1 MAGSPLGS
9 VAGPGSHRG
18 VAASSSPAC
27 PGSPDIGEQK
37 HSVPVATAAPAAAK
51 FRGGGRRAA
60 ESPPPPPPPA
70 RHRPQG
76 PRAAPCPPSSSAR
89 VFLLKEEPPPLRERP
104 SLAVGAGGLH
114 RGGRSLPSAQ
124 SPAPEAG
131 WRVCVPQGD
140 RALGE
145 RLLRTLSLGPRAGRG
160 PKGTEW
166 GSPPAWRPGQ
176 VGRRAPGRRRGKGH
190 RMTPACPLLLSVIL
204 SLRLA
209 AAFDPAPSAC
219 SALASGVLYGAFSL
233 QDLFPTIASGCS
245 WTLENPDPT
254 KYSLYLR
261 FNRQEQVCAHFAP
274 RLLPLDHYLVNFTC
288 LRPSPE
294 EAVAQA
300 ESEVG
305 RPEEEEAEAAA
316 GLELCSGSGPFTF
329 LHFDKNFVQLCLS
342 AEPSEAPRLLAP
354 AALAFRFVEVLL
366 INNNNSSQFTCGVL
380 CRWSEECGRAAG
392 RACGFAQ
399 PGCSCP
405 GEAGAGSATTT
416 SPGPPAAHTLSNALV
431 PGGPA
436 PPAEADL
443 HSGSSNDLFTTEMRY
458 GEEPEEE
465 PKVKTQWPRS
475 ADEPGLYMAQTVE
488 GQWLEWGPWGPCS
501 TSCANG
507 TQQRSR
513 KCSVAGPAWA
523 TCTGALTDTRECSNL
538 ECPATDSKWGPWN
551 AWSLCSKT
559 CDTGW
564 QRRFR
569 MCQATGTQGYPCEGT
584 GEEVK
589 PCSEK
594 RCPAF
599 HEMCRDEYVMLMTW
613 KKAAAGEIIYN
624 KCPPNASGS
633 ASRRCLL
640 SAQGVAYWGL
650 PSFARCISHEYRYL
664 YLSLREHLAKGQ
676 RMLAGE
682 GMSQV
687 VRSLQEL
694 LARRTYYSGDLLFS
708 VDILRNVTDT
718 FKRATYVP
726 SADDVQRFFQV
737 VSFMVDAENKEK
749 WDDAQQVSPGS
760 VHLLRVVEDFIHLVG
775 DALKAFQSS
784 LIVTDNLVISIQRE
798 PVSAVSSDITFP
810 MRGRRGMKDWVRHSE
825 DRLFLPKE
833 VLSLSSPG
841 KPATSGAAGSPG
853 RGRGP
858 GTVPPGPGHSH
869 QRLLPADPD
878 ESSYFVIG
886 AVLYR
891 TLGLI
896 LPPPRPPLAVT
907 SRVMTVT
914 VRPPTQPPA
923 EPLITVELSYIINGT
938 TDPHCASWDYSRA
951 DASSGDWDTEN
962 CQTLE
967 TQAAHTRCQC
977 QHLSTF
983 AVLAQPPK
991 DLTLELAGS
1000 PSVPLVIGCAVSCMA
1015 LLTLLAIY
1023 AAFWRF
1029 IKSERSII
1037 LLNFC
1042 LSILASNILI
1052 LVGQSRVLSKG
1063 VCTMTAAFLHFFF
1076 LSSFCWV
1083 LTEAWQSYL
1092 AVIGRMRTRL
1102 VRKRFLCLGWGLPAL
1117 VVAVSVGFTRTK
1129 GYGTSS
1135 YCWLSLEGGLLYA
1148 FVGPA
1153 AVIVLVNMLIGI
1165 IVFNKL
1171 MARDG
1176 ISDKSKKQRAGSE
1189 RCPWASL
1196 LLPCSACGAVPS
1208 PLLSS
1213 ASARNA
1219 MASLWSSCVVL
1230 PLLAL
1235 TWMSA
1240 VLAMTDRRSVL
1251 FQALFAVFNSA
1262 QGFVITAV
1270 HCFLRREVQDV
1281 VKCQMGVC
1289 RADESEDSPDS
1300 CKNGQLQILS
1310 DFEKDVDLACQTV
1323 LFKEVNT
1330 CNPST
1335 ITGTLSRLSLDEDE
1349 EPKSCLVGPEGSL
1362 SFSPLPG
1369 NILVPMAASPG
1380 LGEPPPPQEA
1390 NPVYMCGEGG
1400 LRQLDLTWLRPT
1412 EPGSEGDYM
1421 VLPRRTLSLQPGG
1434 GGGGGEDAPRA
1445 RPEGTPRRAAKT
1457 VAHTEGYPS
1466 FLSVDHSGLGLGP
1479 AYGSLQNPY
1488 GMTFQPPPPTPSA
1501 RQVPEPGER
1510 SRTMPRTVPGSTMKM
1525 GSLERKKLRY
1535 SDLDFEKVMHT
1546 RKRHSELYHELN
1558 QKFHTFDRYRSQS
1571 TAKREK
1577 RWSVS
1582 SGGAAERSVCT
1593 DKPSPGERPS
1603 LSQHRRHQSW
1613 STFKSMTLGSLPP
1626 KPRERLTLHRA
1637 AAWEPTE
1644 PPDGDFQTEV

>member
-145 RLLRTLSLGPRAGRG
+145 RLLRTLSLGPSAGRG

-166 GSPPAWRPGQ
+166 GSPPAWRPGR

-1176 ISDKSKKQRAGSE
+1176 ISDKSKKQRAG
-1189 RCPWASL
+1189 
-1196 LLPCSACGAVPS
+1196 
-1208 PLLSS
+1208 
-1213 ASARNA
+1213 
-1219 MASLWSSCVVL
+1219 ASLWSSCVVL

-1571 TAKREK
+1571 TAK
-1577 RWSVS
+1577 
-1582 SGGAAERSVCT
+1582 

>member
-1 MAGSPLGS
+1 
-9 VAGPGSHRG
+9 
-18 VAASSSPAC
+18 
-27 PGSPDIGEQK
+27 
-37 HSVPVATAAPAAAK
+37 
-51 FRGGGRRAA
+51 
-60 ESPPPPPPPA
+60 
-70 RHRPQG
+70 
-76 PRAAPCPPSSSAR
+76 
-89 VFLLKEEPPPLRERP
+89 
-104 SLAVGAGGLH
+104 
-114 RGGRSLPSAQ
+114 
-124 SPAPEAG
+124 
-131 WRVCVPQGD
+131 
-140 RALGE
+140 
-145 RLLRTLSLGPRAGRG
+145 
-160 PKGTEW
+160 
-166 GSPPAWRPGQ
+166 
-176 VGRRAPGRRRGKGH
+176 
-190 RMTPACPLLLSVIL
+190 MTPACPLLLSVIL

-209 AAFDPAPSAC
+209 TAFDPAPSAC

-261 FNRQEQVCAHFAP
+261 FNRQEQVCTHFAP

-294 EAVAQA
+294 EAAAQA

-305 RPEEEEAEAAA
+305 RPEEEEEAAS
-316 GLELCSGSGPFTF
+316 GLELCGGSGPFTF

-405 GEAGAGSATTT
+405 GDAGASPATTT
-416 SPGPPAAHTLSNALV
+416 PPGPPAAHTLSNALV

-475 ADEPGLYMAQTVE
+475 ADEPGLYMAQTGDPAAEEWSPWSVCSLTCGQGLQVRTRSCVSSPYGTLCSGPLRETRPCNNSATCPVHGVWEEWGSWSLCSRSCGRGSRSRMRTCVPPQHGGKACEGPELQTKLCSMAACPVE

-501 TSCANG
+501 SSCANG

-538 ECPATDSKWGPWN
+538 ECPATDGKWGPWN

-569 MCQATGTQGYPCEGT
+569 MCQASGTQGYPCEGT

-737 VSFMVDAENKEK
+737 VSFMVDSENKDK

-798 PVSAVSSDITFP
+798 PISAVSSDITFP

-841 KPATSGAAGSPG
+841 KPATPGAATAGSPG

-858 GTVPPGPGHSH
+858 GTVPPGPGHAH

-951 DASSGDWDTEN
+951 DASSGDWNTES

-991 DLTLELAGS
+991 DLTLELAGA

-1176 ISDKSKKQRAGSE
+1176 VSDKSKKQRAGSE

-1196 LLPCSACGAVPS
+1196 LLPCSSCGAVPS

-1349 EPKSCLVGPEGSL
+1349 EPKSCLVGPEGGL

-1380 LGEPPPPQEA
+1380 LGEPPPPQET

-1400 LRQLDLTWLRPT
+1400 LRQLDLTWLRPS

-1434 GGGGGEDAPRA
+1434 GGTGGEEAPRA

-1466 FLSVDHSGLGLGP
+1466 FLSVEHSGLGLGP

-1510 SRTMPRTVPGSTMKM
+1510 SRTMPRTVPGSTMKL

-1571 TAKREK
+1571 SAKE
-1577 RWSVS
+1577 
-1582 SGGAAERSVCT
+1582 
-1593 DKPSPGERPS
+1593 KPSPGERPG

-1626 KPRERLTLHRA
+1626 KPRERLALHRT

>member
-1 MAGSPLGS
+1 MAQTGDPAAEEWSPWS
-9 VAGPGSHRG
+9 VCSLTCGQGLQVRTRSC
-18 VAASSSPAC
+18 VSSPYGTLC
-27 PGSPDIGEQK
+27 SG
-37 HSVPVATAAPAAAK
+37 
-51 FRGGGRRAA
+51 
-60 ESPPPPPPPA
+60 
-70 RHRPQG
+70 
-76 PRAAPCPPSSSAR
+76 
-89 VFLLKEEPPPLRERP
+89 PLRETRP
-104 SLAVGAGGLH
+104 
-114 RGGRSLPSAQ
+114 
-124 SPAPEAG
+124 
-131 WRVCVPQGD
+131 C
-140 RALGE
+140 
-145 RLLRTLSLGPRAGRG
+145 
-160 PKGTEW
+160 
-166 GSPPAWRPGQ
+166 
-176 VGRRAPGRRRGKGH
+176 
-190 RMTPACPLLLSVIL
+190 
-204 SLRLA
+204 
-209 AAFDPAPSAC
+209 
-219 SALASGVLYGAFSL
+219 
-233 QDLFPTIASGCS
+233 
-245 WTLENPDPT
+245 
-254 KYSLYLR
+254 
-261 FNRQEQVCAHFAP
+261 
-274 RLLPLDHYLVNFTC
+274 
-288 LRPSPE
+288 
-294 EAVAQA
+294 
-300 ESEVG
+300 
-305 RPEEEEAEAAA
+305 
-316 GLELCSGSGPFTF
+316 
-329 LHFDKNFVQLCLS
+329 
-342 AEPSEAPRLLAP
+342 
-354 AALAFRFVEVLL
+354 
-366 INNNNSSQFTCGVL
+366 NNSATC
-380 CRWSEECGRAAG
+380 
-392 RACGFAQ
+392 
-399 PGCSCP
+399 P
-405 GEAGAGSATTT
+405 
-416 SPGPPAAHTLSNALV
+416 
-431 PGGPA
+431 
-436 PPAEADL
+436 
-443 HSGSSNDLFTTEMRY
+443 
-458 GEEPEEE
+458 
-465 PKVKTQWPRS
+465 
-475 ADEPGLYMAQTVE
+475 VE

-523 TCTGALTDTRECSNL
+523 TCTGALTDTRECGNL
-538 ECPATDSKWGPWN
+538 ECPATDGKWGPWN

-569 MCQATGTQGYPCEGT
+569 MCQATGAQGYPCEGT

-594 RCPAF
+594 RCPGTARTTQGAGGTSMWAWLSPSAVPTAF

-624 KCPPNASGS
+624 KWS

-737 VSFMVDAENKEK
+737 VSFMVDAENKDK

-841 KPATSGAAGSPG
+841 KPAASGAAVGSPG
-853 RGRGP
+853 REKGP
-858 GTVPPGPGHSH
+858 GTVPPGPGYSH
-869 QRLLPADPD
+869 QRLLPADP
-878 ESSYFVIG
+878 EESSSYFVIG

-951 DASSGDWDTEN
+951 DASSGDWDTES

-991 DLTLELAGS
+991 DLTLELAGT

-1052 LVGQSRVLSKG
+1052 LVGQSRG

-1176 ISDKSKKQRAGSE
+1176 ISDKSKKQRAG
-1189 RCPWASL
+1189 
-1196 LLPCSACGAVPS
+1196 
-1208 PLLSS
+1208 
-1213 ASARNA
+1213 
-1219 MASLWSSCVVL
+1219 ASLWSSCVVL

-1300 CKNGQLQILS
+1300 CKNGQLQIL
-1310 DFEKDVDLACQTV
+1310 
-1323 LFKEVNT
+1323 EVNT

-1369 NILVPMAASPG
+1369 NILVPMGASPG

-1400 LRQLDLTWLRPT
+1400 LRQLDLTWLRPA

-1421 VLPRRTLSLQPGG
+1421 VLPRRTLSLQPGSG
-1434 GGGGGEDAPRA
+1434 GGGSEDPQRA
-1445 RPEGTPRRAAKT
+1445 RPEGTPRRAAKALT
-1457 VAHTEGYPS
+1457 HSEGYPS

-1488 GMTFQPPPPTPSA
+1488 GMSFQPPPPTPSA

-1510 SRTMPRTVPGSTMKM
+1510 SRTMPRTVPGSTMKL

-1571 TAKREK
+1571 TAK
-1577 RWSVS
+1577 
-1582 SGGAAERSVCT
+1582 
-1593 DKPSPGERPS
+1593 P
-1603 LSQHRRHQSW
+1603 RRHQSW

-1626 KPRERLTLHRA
+1626 KPRERLALHRA
-1637 AAWEPTE
+1637 AAWEPTD

>member
-1 MAGSPLGS
+1 
-9 VAGPGSHRG
+9 
-18 VAASSSPAC
+18 
-27 PGSPDIGEQK
+27 
-37 HSVPVATAAPAAAK
+37 
-51 FRGGGRRAA
+51 
-60 ESPPPPPPPA
+60 
-70 RHRPQG
+70 
-76 PRAAPCPPSSSAR
+76 
-89 VFLLKEEPPPLRERP
+89 
-104 SLAVGAGGLH
+104 
-114 RGGRSLPSAQ
+114 
-124 SPAPEAG
+124 
-131 WRVCVPQGD
+131 
-140 RALGE
+140 
-145 RLLRTLSLGPRAGRG
+145 
-160 PKGTEW
+160 
-166 GSPPAWRPGQ
+166 
-176 VGRRAPGRRRGKGH
+176 
-190 RMTPACPLLLSVIL
+190 MTPACPLLLSVIL

-294 EAVAQA
+294 ETVAQA

-305 RPEEEEAEAAA
+305 RPEVEEEAV
-316 GLELCSGSGPFTF
+316 GLELCGGSGPFTF

-405 GEAGAGSATTT
+405 GEAGTGPATTT
-416 SPGPPAAHTLSNALV
+416 PPGPPAAHTLSNALV

-436 PPAEADL
+436 PRAEADL

-523 TCTGALTDTRECSNL
+523 TCTGALTDTRECGNL
-538 ECPATDSKWGPWN
+538 ECPATDGKWGPWN

-569 MCQATGTQGYPCEGT
+569 MCQATGVQGYPCEGT

-737 VSFMVDAENKEK
+737 VSFMVDAENKDK

-841 KPATSGAAGSPG
+841 KPAASGAAVGSPG
-853 RGRGP
+853 RGKGP
-858 GTVPPGPGHSH
+858 GTVPPGPGYSH
-869 QRLLPADPD
+869 QRLLPADP
-878 ESSYFVIG
+878 EESSSYFVIG

-951 DASSGDWDTEN
+951 DASSGDWDTES

-977 QHLSTF
+977 QRLSTF

-991 DLTLELAGS
+991 DLTLELAGT

-1369 NILVPMAASPG
+1369 NILVPMGASPG

-1400 LRQLDLTWLRPT
+1400 LRQLDLTWLRPA

-1421 VLPRRTLSLQPGG
+1421 VLPRRTLSLQPGS
-1434 GGGGGEDAPRA
+1434 GGGGGEDPQRA
-1445 RPEGTPRRAAKT
+1445 RPEGTPRRAAKALT
-1457 VAHTEGYPS
+1457 HTEGYPS

-1488 GMTFQPPPPTPSA
+1488 GMSFQPPPPTPSA

-1510 SRTMPRTVPGSTMKM
+1510 SRTMPRTVPGSTMKL

-1571 TAKREK
+1571 AAKE
-1577 RWSVS
+1577 
-1582 SGGAAERSVCT
+1582 
-1593 DKPSPGERPS
+1593 KPSPGERPG
-1603 LSQHRRHQSW
+1603 LSQPRRHQSW

-1626 KPRERLTLHRA
+1626 KPRERLALHRA
-1637 AAWEPTE
+1637 AAWEPTD

>member
-51 FRGGGRRAA
+51 FRGGGWRAA

-145 RLLRTLSLGPRAGRG
+145 RLLRTLSLGPSAGRG

-1421 VLPRRTLSLQPGG
+1421 VLPRRTLSLQPGS